1 MKKNSLQNKI
11 NQISEK
17 YLMTDEERINQYI
30 KNVVPSKM
38 IISKDSLKKYF
49 HNNHLEKKVFNM
61 LIQNL
66 KPLRIIHKDK
76 KLLKIDWL
84 ENFHKDEIF
93 IFSEELNEKIYYS
106 NNTEEILLINFDCK
120 NEIILEKSL
129 QDLNKLLKNVELS
142 NLTIEDFVQ
151 KLS

>member
-1 MKKNSLQNKI
+1 MKKNILQSKI
-11 NQISEK
+11 NQINEK
-17 YLMTDEERINQYI
+17 YLMTDEERIRQYI
-30 KNVVPSKM
+30 TNVMPTKM
-38 IISKDSLKKYF
+38 IISKESLKKYF
-49 HNNHLEKKVFNM
+49 HNKNLEKKVFD
-61 LIQNL
+61 LLLKEL

-84 ENFHKDEIF
+84 ENYNKDEIF
-93 IFSEELNEKIYYS
+93 IFSEELNEKVYYS
-106 NNTEEILLINFDCK
+106 NNTEEFLLINFDCK

-129 QDLNKLLKNVELS
+129 QDLNKLLKNVESS